1 MTADR
6 WFLYDELL
14 ATVPEEA
21 LVSGYVAGRHWV
33 MVESSLGGVG
43 LAQHFPR
50 PDGTDPDHQ
59 VLGRPL
65 KEVAG
70 LLKSWDYNL
79 ASLGMAAL
87 NAASNTMML
96 IPQSPLQTAAE
107 KNPGDAFEYFL
118 PKVAGKKVGVIGHF
132 PHLEELAGHCR
143 LSIFERQPQPGDL
156 PDPAAE
162 YLLPDQDLVY
172 VTGTTFINKTI
183 TRLLELT
190 GRTLGP
196 PSSLFPE
203 DRLQTN
209 RASAEQGP
217 IRGAEVCIVGPS
229 TPMIPLLFKHGLHS
243 LSGMVVT
250 DFPELARA
258 ITEDCCDEI
267 FDRGGVKVNMIN
279 ESA

>member
-183 TRLLELT
+183 TRLLEL
-190 GRTLGP
+190 
-196 PSSLFPE
+196 
-203 DRLQTN
+203 
-209 RASAEQGP
+209 AK
-217 IRGAEVCIVGPS
+217 GAEVCIVGPS
-229 TPMIPLLFKHGLHS
+229 TPMIPGLFRHGIHS
-243 LSGMVVT
+243 LSGLVVT
-250 DFPELARA
+250 DYLELARA

-267 FDRGGVKVNMIN
+267 FDRGGVKINLIN
-279 ESA
+279 ESPPWA